1 MWFFLFK
8 AIAGAVIGDA
18 SAEWFKKT
26 KFGLWFYAKVERVY
40 NWAAKR
46 YDIKIAT
53 VEEKQMKKF
62 PNLTKR
68 LTLVSHMLMVQLL
81 LDYKRWLNLLV
92 IKLPE
97 IQTFTKTKRLVS
109 HST

>member
-46 YDIKIAT
+46 YDIKLAT

-68 LTLVSHMLMVQLL
+68 LNRLE
-81 LDYKRWLNLLV
+81 RELNEL
-92 IKLPE
+92 
-97 IQTFTKTKRLVS
+97 RNRG
-109 HST
+109 